1 MAASPNPLVGMIM
14 SALAARTAGGGG
26 MPGQTMPGQ
35 GGGAPGMPGQEQGPD
50 AGAQYSQQVSELKG
64 ADPGML
70 LRQLKQMKQIC
81 AVLMVQNLERLPNV
95 SGQLSKLVPMFDRVI
110 KEIGQAQNVNSAV
123 RPPLGMGAAQPPT
136 GESSGMGGG
145 GGF

>member
-1 MAASPNPLVGMIM
+1 VAAGNNPIAQLVM
-14 SALAARTAGGGG
+14 SALQSRTAGGGG
-26 MPGQTMPGQ
+26 AQGATMPGQ
-35 GGGAPGMPGQEQGPD
+35 SPGAPGQGGDD

-70 LRQLKQMKQIC
+70 LRQVQKMKQIC

-95 SGQLSKLVPMFDRVI
+95 AGKLSKLIPAFDGVI
-110 KEIGQAQNVNSAV
+110 KEIQQAKNVDSAV
-123 RPPLGMGAAQPPT
+123 RPPISMGAAQPPQ
-136 GESSGMGGG
+136 EGGNTAVG

>member
-1 MAASPNPLVGMIM
+1 VAAGNNPIAQLVM
-14 SALAARTAGGGG
+14 SALQSRTAGGGG
-26 MPGQTMPGQ
+26 APGATMPGQ
-35 GGGAPGMPGQEQGPD
+35 SPGPPGQGGDD

-70 LRQLKQMKQIC
+70 LRQVQKMKQIC

-95 SGQLSKLVPMFDRVI
+95 AGKLSKLIPAFDGVI
-110 KEIGQAQNVNSAV
+110 KEIQQAKNVDSAV
-123 RPPLGMGAAQPPT
+123 RPPISMGAAQPPQ
-136 GESSGMGGG
+136 EGGNTAVG

>member
-1 MAASPNPLVGMIM
+1 MAAANNPIAQLVM
-14 SALAARTAGGGG
+14 SALQSRTAGGGG
-26 MPGQTMPGQ
+26 APGATMPGQ
-35 GGGAPGMPGQEQGPD
+35 SPGTPGQGGDD

-70 LRQLKQMKQIC
+70 LRQVQKMKQIC

-95 SGQLSKLVPMFDRVI
+95 AGKLSKLIPAFDGVI
-110 KEIGQAQNVNSAV
+110 KEIQQAKNVDSAV
-123 RPPLGMGAAQPPT
+123 RPPISMGAAQPPQ
-136 GESSGMGGG
+136 EGGNTAVG

>member
-1 MAASPNPLVGMIM
+1 MAAGNNPIAQLVM
-14 SALAARTAGGGG
+14 SALQSRTAGGGG
-26 MPGQTMPGQ
+26 APGATMPGQ
-35 GGGAPGMPGQEQGPD
+35 APVTPGQGGDD

-70 LRQLKQMKQIC
+70 LRQVQKMKQIC

-95 SGQLSKLVPMFDRVI
+95 AGKLSKLIPAFDGVI
-110 KEIGQAQNVNSAV
+110 KEIQQAKNVDSAV
-123 RPPLGMGAAQPPT
+123 RPPISMGAAQPPQ
-136 GESSGMGGG
+136 EGGNTAVG

>member
-1 MAASPNPLVGMIM
+1 
-14 SALAARTAGGGG
+14 
-26 MPGQTMPGQ
+26 MPGQVPVTPGQ
-35 GGGAPGMPGQEQGPD
+35 GGDD

-70 LRQLKQMKQIC
+70 LRQVQKMKQIC

-95 SGQLSKLVPMFDRVI
+95 AGKLSKLIPAFDGVI
-110 KEIGQAQNVNSAV
+110 KEIQQARNVDSAV
-123 RPPLGMGAAQPPT
+123 RPPIGMGTASPPQ
-136 GESSGMGGG
+136 EGGNISAG